1 MPREL
6 RSFEQLHRL
15 VPALI
20 GRLNKQPELAARAMA
35 NPLLAL
41 EELDIRLT
49 PKVRKE
55 AEYRI
60 RFPES
65 ERAKADALDA
75 EVARH
80 AGRSVDAESSKD
92 LENLLFRE
100 LRLERAEGHPSL
112 DIPVEREPWRK
123 AVAADTASSGSG
135 NADRARSKGAVL
147 RAPSMADPIEDL

>member
-49 PKVRKE
+49 PKV
-55 AEYRI
+55 
-60 RFPES
+60 
-65 ERAKADALDA
+65 
-75 EVARH
+75 
-80 AGRSVDAESSKD
+80 
-92 LENLLFRE
+92 
-100 LRLERAEGHPSL
+100 
-112 DIPVEREPWRK
+112 
-123 AVAADTASSGSG
+123 
-135 NADRARSKGAVL
+135 
-147 RAPSMADPIEDL
+147 